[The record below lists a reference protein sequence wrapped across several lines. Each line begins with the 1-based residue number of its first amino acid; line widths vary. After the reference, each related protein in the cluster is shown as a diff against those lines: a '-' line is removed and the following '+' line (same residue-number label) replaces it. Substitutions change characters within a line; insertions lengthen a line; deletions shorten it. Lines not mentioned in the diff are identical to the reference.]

1 MLHCRTVYVSPLVRW
16 WDMMKNS
23 ITFCSS
29 GAPMLDA
36 PMLMDV
42 GRNGMHAL
50 NVLAGLDSALETED
64 RERTTGETNT

>member
-1 MLHCRTVYVSPLVRW
+1 
-16 WDMMKNS
+16 MMKNS